1 MKTLRDHW
9 TVTVTKPQE
18 KEVEMGRRRISL
30 GSKLKVSKPGK
41 RTAGQEAQDAG
52 GGIFMT
58 FVGIGLGI
66 LFLSLAV
73 KGCEEGRKTS
83 QASAQVTTQALR

>member
-1 MKTLRDHW
+1 MK
-9 TVTVTKPQE
+9 K
-18 KEVEMGRRRISL
+18 GRITIGNRFSA
-30 GSKLKVSKPGK
+30 SKPGQ
-41 RTAGQEAQDAG
+41 RTPGQEAQDAG